1 MGVEAVWAGKER
13 ASMPA
18 EGASAPL
25 ETVSEGIEGAMVDE
39 IAASVEAGGA
49 FGRSKPALALASA
62 AVAQSGGWG
71 GVPSGMATTMSG
83 KNGLTYA
90 ASGVNLIEKDTFTE
104 SLGSIMRRTH
114 GPRVIDNPGGFA
126 GLFRLDF
133 NQKLFQRNYK
143 DPVLVAC
150 TDGCGTKVK
159 LASQVGKFDTIGI
172 DCVAMNVNDMVVQ
185 GAEPLFFLDYIA
197 VGKVDAKMLRDI
209 VVGVAEGCK
218 LAGCALIGGETAEMP
233 DVYDIG
239 PPPDFDLAGFAV
251 GVVELARATDPER
264 VEKGDIVLGL
274 NSSGIHSNGYSLVR
288 KVVETAGLELGKV
301 YEDLTG
307 EKAAKRKSSRAA
319 NGTAGGGGGAAGSG
333 GATLGEV
340 LLTPTRIYADSI
352 TRLLRQYKVK
362 KVVTGMAHITGSGME
377 GNLSRALHPG
387 VDAVVDIE
395 SWPRPPLFAFLQKHG
410 RIDEDEMRR
419 VFNCGIGYTL
429 IVRPTF
435 AEAVKEKLEK
445 IGETVHVIGKVV
457 KGKGEVRW
465 K

>member
-1 MGVEAVWAGKER
+1 
-13 ASMPA
+13 MPTA
-18 EGASAPL
+18 AP
-25 ETVSEGIEGAMVDE
+25 
-39 IAASVEAGGA
+39 
-49 FGRSKPALALASA
+49 PATGDA
-62 AVAQSGGWG
+62 
-71 GVPSGMATTMSG
+71 PSDARIP
-83 KNGLTYA
+83 GLTYA

-159 LASQVGKFDTIGI
+159 LAGQVGKYDTIGI

-197 VGKVDAKMLRDI
+197 VGRVDKAMLTDI
-209 VVGVAEGCK
+209 VKGVADGCA
-218 LAGCALIGGETAEMP
+218 LSGCALIGGETAEMP
-233 DVYDIG
+233 DVYT
-239 PPPDFDLAGFAV
+239 PPDFDLAGFAV
-251 GVVELARATDPER
+251 GVVELARASDPER

-274 NSSGIHSNGYSLVR
+274 TSSGVHSNGYSLVR
-288 KVVETAGLELGKV
+288 KIVEAAGLDLGRVYPELTESAERSKPS
-301 YEDLTG
+301 L
-307 EKAAKRKSSRAA
+307 R
-319 NGTAGGGGGAAGSG
+319 NGTQKATATSPPSAIRHP
-333 GATLGEV
+333 TLGEV

-377 GNLSRALHPG
+377 GNLCRALHPG
-387 VDAVVDIE
+387 VDAVVDI
-395 SWPRPPLFAFLQKHG
+395 STWPRPALFAFLQKHG
-410 RIDEDEMRR
+410 RVDEDEMRR

-429 IVRPTF
+429 IVKPAF
-435 AEAVKEKLEK
+435 VEGVKEKLERL
-445 IGETVHVIGKVV
+445 GETVHVIGKVV
-457 KGKGEVRW
+457 KGRGNVRW

>member
-1 MGVEAVWAGKER
+1 M
-13 ASMPA
+13 
-18 EGASAPL
+18 ASA
-25 ETVSEGIEGAMVDE
+25 TN
-39 IAASVEAGGA
+39 
-49 FGRSKPALALASA
+49 GRK
-62 AVAQSGGWG
+62 
-71 GVPSGMATTMSG
+71 
-83 KNGLTYA
+83 GLTYA
-90 ASGVNLIEKDTFTE
+90 DSGVNLIEKDTFTE

-133 NQKLFQRNYK
+133 NQKLFARNYK

-197 VGKVDAKMLRDI
+197 VGRVDKAMLTDI
-209 VVGVAEGCK
+209 VKGVAEGCRRCD
-218 LAGCALIGGETAEMP
+218 CALIGGETAEMP

-251 GVVELARATDPER
+251 GVVELARAADPER
-264 VEKGDIVLGL
+264 VEKGDVILGL
-274 NSSGIHSNGYSLVR
+274 ASSGVHSNGYSLVR
-288 KVVETAGLELGKV
+288 KVVESAGLELGKV
-301 YEDLTG
+301 YPELSETRASG
-307 EKAAKRKSSRAA
+307 GRSGKAVNGRA
-319 NGTAGGGGGAAGSG
+319 GGLQKGGVGGGGEAS
-333 GATLGEV
+333 LGEV
-340 LLTPTRIYADSI
+340 LLTPTRIYASSI
-352 TRLLRQYKVK
+352 VKLLRQYKVK

-377 GNLSRALHPG
+377 GNLCRALHPG
-387 VDAVVDIE
+387 VDAVVDIDA
-395 SWPRPPLFAFLQKHG
+395 WPRPALFTFLQKHG
-410 RIDEDEMRR
+410 RIDENEMRR

-445 IGETVHVIGKVV
+445 LGETVHVIGKVV

>member
-1 MGVEAVWAGKER
+1 M
-13 ASMPA
+13 
-18 EGASAPL
+18 
-25 ETVSEGIEGAMVDE
+25 
-39 IAASVEAGGA
+39 
-49 FGRSKPALALASA
+49 RS
-62 AVAQSGGWG
+62 
-71 GVPSGMATTMSG
+71 
-83 KNGLTYA
+83 LTYA
-90 ASGVNLIEKDTFTE
+90 ASGVNLIEKDAFTE

-133 NQKLFQRNYK
+133 NQRLFARNYK

-159 LASQVGKFDTIGI
+159 LASQVGRFDTIGI

-197 VGKVDAKMLRDI
+197 VGRVDARMLRDI
-209 VVGVAEGCK
+209 VSGVAEGCR

-274 NSSGIHSNGYSLVR
+274 TSSGVHSNGYSLVR
-288 KVVETAGLELGKV
+288 KVVQTAGLDLMSDVGFRMADVKGESAGNGRRAKGKPPASHP
-301 YEDLTG
+301 TS
-307 EKAAKRKSSRAA
+307 AIRHP
-319 NGTAGGGGGAAGSG
+319 
-333 GATLGEV
+333 TLGEV

-387 VDAVVDIE
+387 VDAVVDFDA
-395 SWPRPPLFAFLQKHG
+395 WPRPPLFAFLQKQG

-445 IGETVHVIGKVV
+445 LGETVYVIGKIV
-457 KGKGEVRW
+457 KGKGDVRW